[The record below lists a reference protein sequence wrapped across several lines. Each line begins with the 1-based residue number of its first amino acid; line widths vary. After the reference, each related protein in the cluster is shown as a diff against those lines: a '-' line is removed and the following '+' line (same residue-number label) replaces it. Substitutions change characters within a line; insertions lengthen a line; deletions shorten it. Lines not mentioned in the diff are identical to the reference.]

1 MKQIP
6 SLLLLI
12 ILSVSLQA
20 QPNII
25 LIIGDGMGVSQVTA
39 ALLAAEEPLHLQR
52 MPFGGLVLT
61 TSGNSKVTDSAAG
74 ATAFSCGEKTYNGAI
89 GVGMDSMP
97 IENLTEYLS
106 AKGYNIGLV
115 ASASITHATPAAFY
129 AHNVSRRNY
138 EAIALDLT
146 HSEVDLFLGGGR
158 QYFAARQDSLQLID
172 SLTSSGFAIT
182 NHPADW
188 QELPACTFIAD
199 GEPPRVDS
207 GRGDMLAQGTLHA
220 LRLLDEAGKPFL
232 LMVEGSQIDWGGH
245 ENDYDYIVQEL
256 LDMDKAVG
264 IALNYAEQ
272 RPATLVLVT
281 ADHETGGLSLAAIES
296 YMDMQP
302 RFSTTKHTAAMVP
315 VLSAG
320 WQADKF
326 GGIMDNTSIH
336 DRLIRLIESY

>member
-1 MKQIP
+1 M
-6 SLLLLI
+6 LI
-12 ILSVSLQA
+12 SLSVSLWA

-25 LIIGDGMGVSQVTA
+25 FFIGDGMGVSQVSA
-39 ALLAAEEPLHLQR
+39 AILAAEESLHLQR
-52 MPFGGLVLT
+52 MPHGGLVIT

-89 GVGMDSMP
+89 GVGMDSLPM
-97 IENLTEYLS
+97 ENLTEYLS

-129 AHNVSRRNY
+129 AHNISRRNY

-146 HSEVDLFLGGGR
+146 RSEIDLFLGGGK
-158 QYFAARQDSLQLID
+158 QYFTVRQDSLQLMD
-172 SLTSSGFAIT
+172 SLTKKGFVITSS
-182 NHPADW
+182 PADW
-188 QELPACTFIAD
+188 QQLPTCTFIAD

-207 GRGDMLAQGTLHA
+207 GRGDILAQGTLHA
-220 LRLLDEAGKPFL
+220 LRVLDEAGKPFL

-245 ENDYDYIVQEL
+245 DNDYDYIVQEL

-281 ADHETGGLSLAAIES
+281 ADHETGGLSLAAIDS
-296 YMDMQP
+296 YYDMQP

-315 VLSAG
+315 VLAAG

-336 DRLIRLIESY
+336 DRLKQLIESY